1 MSWEQ
6 RKNDLI
12 GGEKKG
18 KDIAGQQMWNEG
30 FSKQSPDNAARG
42 KAAEG
47 SFVETATAEQQA
59 KKIEVMQAQIAENHK
74 MTEALDASIAE
85 VNAQLQKGEEAASK
99 NPSVA
104 AINQML
110 AAEALKK
117 KEGLLV
123 QKNTLA
129 EQSKDLEG
137 QIISMAH

>member
-1 MSWEQ
+1 M
-6 RKNDLI
+6 
-12 GGEKKG
+12 
-18 KDIAGQQMWNEG
+18 
-30 FSKQSPDNAARG
+30 
-42 KAAEG
+42 
-47 SFVETATAEQQA
+47 ETATAEQQA